1 MQIRKSVWSW
11 KRFAR
16 AVLCGGLIVI
26 GSAAQAMP
34 SADPRDVA
42 TVTVNGV
49 KYSVIADHEDPL
61 RWYYLPNM
69 PKLAERN
76 NEPIFNLLRYQFQ
89 GNNAQELLE
98 GGILTFAVTMELPSN
113 EDVIKQQIA
122 ESLRNIAKAPAAPT
136 DGSPQNAFSSLT
148 RARVAL
154 EKLKGRAPEASDI
167 NLSAL
172 SYREAKIAVYA
183 PGGEGLVGAGGTQD
197 RMAPSFATQAMP
209 FTVTLTSKGTD
220 VYEKLTT
227 GNTGVQ
233 VLYDLTYDAM
243 TPLVGFKVDVNW
255 TRISEHTSQNI
266 KNRNSFAANIAGAV
280 NVEAAVGVND
290 NKVADY
296 LTSNDFIKIYSVT
309 GEGFTEE
316 DCKRLL
322 DPIVKS
328 IRDKA
333 FAKKDLYP
341 DQLEKPTAKAASADA
356 LTKKDVTLDE
366 LEAKAEA
373 KKKKNSKKSEGKE
386 GEAADPADDKEV
398 ADDADKPADEA
409 ADEPSDEPAADSSD
423 EPMEETDPKDSEP
436 ASKKDEAKE
445 PDSDEGNAVSELMPT
460 FKTETNI
467 SMNHE
472 YMKATGTETF
482 EYAAQKIVQRRTS
495 LGGFVGVGG
504 YFRNVKPENLKKD
517 QLYQRL
523 ITEVGRS
530 DAWQS
535 AYFYLPAVSSELTTK
550 LGVTEIDLVV
560 RLEDKQ
566 GKGVGNQKAVFFRGG
581 NWIAGSKDAKTG
593 EKLSLGRVAFP
604 LLGRGELSNLN
615 FRVTQTILRPGSEPE
630 SLKDEYIV
638 PAFDGEKPLASAR
651 DNMRIIQVRSNLL
664 RSLGKDV
671 EEVAIKLTAGGRT
684 RSEIITT
691 STQVVNFEIPRPA
704 DPNAKASYD
713 VELQFVTG
721 ARTADEEL
729 RDQVITVQLSKQ
741 DADTLYLRDSTWK
754 DSEEAKKLLGK

>member
-1 MQIRKSVWSW
+1 MQLQKCVWSW

-16 AVLCGGLIVI
+16 AVLCGGLILI
-26 GSAAQAMP
+26 GAQTQAMP

-69 PKLAERN
+69 PVLAERN

-89 GNNAQELLE
+89 GKNAQELME
-98 GGILTFAVTMELPSN
+98 GGILTFAVTMELPTN

-122 ESLRNIAKAPAAPT
+122 DSLRNIAKAPALPT
-136 DGSPQNAFSSLT
+136 DGSPQNAFSSLA

-322 DPIVKS
+322 DPIVES

-366 LEAKAEA
+366 LEAKAAA
-373 KKKKNSKKSEGKE
+373 KKKKDSKKSDDKE
-386 GEAADPADDKEV
+386 EEAADSTDDKEP
-398 ADDADKPADEA
+398 ADEDTDKPADEP
-409 ADEPSDEPAADSSD
+409 ADEPADAPAD
-423 EPMEETDPKDSEP
+423 EPMEDADAGDGKTDNKND
-436 ASKKDEAKE
+436 DAKE
-445 PDSDEGNAVSELMPT
+445 PDSDKGSIVSELIPT

-467 SMNHE
+467 SMNYE
-472 YMKATGTETF
+472 YMKSTGTETF
-482 EYAAQKIVQRRTS
+482 EYSAQKIVQRKTS
-495 LGGFVGVGG
+495 LGGFVGIGG

-517 QLYQRL
+517 PLYQRL

-535 AYFYLPAVSSELTTK
+535 AYFYLPAVSTELTTK
-550 LGVTEIDLVV
+550 LGVTEVDLVV

-664 RSLGKDV
+664 RSLGKDI
-671 EEVAIKLTAGGRT
+671 EEVAIRLTAGGRT
-684 RSEIITT
+684 RSEIIST
-691 STQVVNFEIPRPA
+691 SSQVVNFEIPRSA
-704 DPNAKASYD
+704 DPNAKAQYD

-721 ARTADEEL
+721 ANAADEEL

>member
-1 MQIRKSVWSW
+1 MLLQKCVWSW
-11 KRFAR
+11 KRLAR
-16 AVLCGGLIVI
+16 AVLCGGLIFI
-26 GSAAQAMP
+26 GSSAQAMP

-89 GNNAQELLE
+89 GKNAQELME
-98 GGILTFAVTMELPSN
+98 GGILTFAVTMELPNN
-113 EDVIKQQIA
+113 EEIIKQQIA
-122 ESLRNIAKAPAAPT
+122 DSLRSIAKAPAAPT
-136 DGSPQNAFSSLT
+136 DGSPQNAFSSMT

-255 TRISEHTSQNI
+255 TRISEHTSQSI
-266 KNRNSFAANIAGAV
+266 KNRNSFAANLAGAV

-296 LTSNDFIKIYSVT
+296 LTSNDFIKIYAVT
-309 GEGFTEE
+309 GEGFTDE

-322 DPIVKS
+322 DPIVEAIK
-328 IRDKA
+328 DKA
-333 FAKKDLYP
+333 FAKKELYP
-341 DQLEKPTAKAASADA
+341 DQLEKPTAKSASADA

-373 KKKKNSKKSEGKE
+373 KKKKDSKTSEDKE
-386 GEAADPADDKEV
+386 DEGADPAEDKE
-398 ADDADKPADEA
+398 PADEDTEKT
-409 ADEPSDEPAADSSD
+409 ADETAD
-423 EPMEETDPKDSEP
+423 EPMEDAEPEAGDTDSKD
-436 ASKKDEAKE
+436 KEAKE
-445 PDSDEGNAVSELMPT
+445 PDSDKGSIVSELIPT

-467 SMNHE
+467 AMNYE
-472 YMKATGTETF
+472 YMKSTGTETF
-482 EYAAQKIVQRRTS
+482 EYAAQKIVQRKTS
-495 LGGFVGVGG
+495 LGGFVGIGG

-517 QLYQRL
+517 PLYQRL

-535 AYFYLPAVSSELTTK
+535 AYFYLPAVSTELTTK

-664 RSLGKDV
+664 RSLGKDI
-671 EEVAIKLTAGGRT
+671 EEVAIRLTAGGRT
-684 RSEIITT
+684 RSEIIST
-691 STQVVNFEIPRPA
+691 SSQVVNFEIPRSA
-704 DPNAKASYD
+704 DPNAKAQYD

-721 ARTADEEL
+721 ANAADEEL